1 MMACRL
7 PLKYAAQRKLMSVQA
22 SGVVVNWSGS
32 LRDEDTVKKFAK
44 KLMLEE
50 QLKEKVWL
58 QIVVSKSDMEKI

>member
-1 MMACRL
+1 
-7 PLKYAAQRKLMSVQA
+7 MSVQA